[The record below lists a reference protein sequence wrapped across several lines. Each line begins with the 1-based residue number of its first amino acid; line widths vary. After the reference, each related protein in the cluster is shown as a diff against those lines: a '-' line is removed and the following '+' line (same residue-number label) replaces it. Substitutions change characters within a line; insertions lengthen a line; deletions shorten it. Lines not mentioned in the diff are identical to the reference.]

1 MINIHEKKYETYN
14 QVHPMQ
20 TVLKEK
26 VNVDA
31 VFRSFNDRN
40 NPTRSSRE
48 HKRIE
53 PRYVKRQKG
62 EVLKI
67 TEIRRSYAQRKG
79 QRLQVHFV
87 IRCKGDRYFHLVYD
101 ADKIIWIL
109 LYEFDD
115 QILFDEKEIN
125 VDIQWN
131 GLSGSK
137 N

>member
-1 MINIHEKKYETYN
+1 
-14 QVHPMQ
+14 MQ

-31 VFRSFNDRN
+31 VFRSFKEN
-40 NPTRSSRE
+40 NASTRSGWE

-53 PRYVKRQKG
+53 PRYVKRKSG
-62 EVLKI
+62 EVLKVK
-67 TEIRRSYAQRKG
+67 EVRRSYGQRKG
-79 QRLQVHFV
+79 KRLQVHFV
-87 IRCKGDRYFHLVYD
+87 IHCKDDRYFHLVYD

-115 QILFDEKEIN
+115 QMLFDEKE
-125 VDIQWN
+125 VSVEIQWD

-137 N
+137 D

>member
-1 MINIHEKKYETYN
+1 
-14 QVHPMQ
+14 MQ

-31 VFRSFNDRN
+31 VFRSFRDQAGQSGRGW
-40 NPTRSSRE
+40 E

-53 PRYVKRQKG
+53 PRYVKRKKG

-67 TEIRRSYAQRKG
+67 TEVRRSYAQRKG

-87 IRCKGDRYFHLVYD
+87 IQCEGDRYFHLVYD
-101 ADKIIWIL
+101 SDKIIWIL

-115 QILFDEKEIN
+115 QMLFDEKEVN
-125 VDIQWN
+125 VDIQWE
-131 GLSGSK
+131 GLSG
-137 N
+137 

>member
-1 MINIHEKKYETYN
+1 
-14 QVHPMQ
+14 MQ

-31 VFRSFNDRN
+31 VFRSFKDQAEHS
-40 NPTRSSRE
+40 RSGWE

-53 PRYVKRQKG
+53 PRYVKRKKG
-62 EVLKI
+62 EVLTV
-67 TEIRRSYAQRKG
+67 TEVRRSYAQRKG
-79 QRLQVHFV
+79 KRLQVHFV
-87 IRCKGDRYFHLVYD
+87 ICCEGDRYFHLVYD
-101 ADKIIWIL
+101 SDKILWIL

-115 QILFDEKEIN
+115 QMLFDEKEVD

-131 GLSGSK
+131 GLSGSGVE

>member
-1 MINIHEKKYETYN
+1 
-14 QVHPMQ
+14 MQ

-31 VFRSFNDRN
+31 IFRSYKDDNQS
-40 NPTRSSRE
+40 TRSGWE

-53 PRYVKRQKG
+53 PRYVKRKKG

-67 TEIRRSYAQRKG
+67 QDVRRSYAQRKG
-79 QRLQVHFV
+79 KRLQVHFV
-87 IRCKGDRYFHLVYD
+87 IHCEADRYFHLVYD

-115 QILFDEKEIN
+115 QMLFDEKEVSVEIR
-125 VDIQWN
+125 WN
-131 GLSGSK
+131 GLADSK
-137 N
+137 E

>member
-1 MINIHEKKYETYN
+1 
-14 QVHPMQ
+14 MQ

-31 VFRSFNDRN
+31 VFRSFKENSSQ
-40 NPTRSSRE
+40 TRSGWE

-53 PRYVKRQKG
+53 PRYVKRKNK

-67 TEIRRSYAQRKG
+67 QEVRRSYAQRKG
-79 QRLQVHFV
+79 KRLQVHFV
-87 IRCKGDRYFHLVYD
+87 IHCEEDRYFHLVYD
-101 ADKIIWIL
+101 ADKIIWVL

-115 QILFDEKEIN
+115 QMLFDEKE
-125 VDIQWN
+125 VDVEIQWN
-131 GLSGSK
+131 GLDNDK